1 MSESFN
7 IHMLYQQI
15 NSCVF
20 VLSSGSESRSHINR
34 LCVGME
40 MVGWGFEEHFWP
52 LLLSLHLCIG
62 NCILTRDYG
71 DRGWVGA
78 HRTTLI
84 IIYLFYLIVY
94 ILQSPA
100 LNPSNIRYQDGNC
113 WIHQNLTI
121 LASRLF
127 LVIRNEA

>member
-34 LCVGME
+34 LCVGMGKVE
-40 MVGWGFEEHFWP
+40 WGFEEHFWP

-71 DRGWVGA
+71 DRGCVGA
-78 HRTTLI
+78 HRATLI

-121 LASRLF
+121 LVSRLF